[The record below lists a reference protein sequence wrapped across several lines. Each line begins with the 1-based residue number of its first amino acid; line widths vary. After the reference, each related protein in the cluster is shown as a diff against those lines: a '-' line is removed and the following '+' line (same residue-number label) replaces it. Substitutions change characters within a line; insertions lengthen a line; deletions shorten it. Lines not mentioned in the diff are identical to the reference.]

1 MPGARPTRLPPLAGP
16 VASGSTLESLPA
28 GDSSASGRLSSAIG
42 LTHGAGRDTRRPLAQ
57 HALVDLRVGSGDVIE
72 GEVPHYVRSA
82 AAPHERAL
90 VRRGQ
95 QSQHRPGQPA
105 WVSPTKKKPK
115 KKPQKQKHK
124 KNKKQTK

>member
-72 GEVPHYVRSA
+72 GEAPPYVRSA
-82 AAPHERAL
+82 AAPHELAL
-90 VRRGQ
+90 VRLVQ
-95 QSQHRPGQPA
+95 QSQRRPGQPPGDSGRHEPPSTAAA
-105 WVSPTKKKPK
+105 WARLARR
-115 KKPQKQKHK
+115 
-124 KNKKQTK
+124 